1 MNHLK
6 KYLNYFQTPKLN
18 QIKLHKL
25 KKEKKYKSLNN
36 YMHVMQLNFFFTII
50 LETKVSFSHTR
61 QVAKWGFSCS
71 VMLVILSY
79 KLQWKS

>member
-6 KYLNYFQTPKLN
+6 KYLRFFQTPKLN
-18 QIKLHKL
+18 QIKLHEL
-25 KKEKKYKSLNN
+25 KREKKIKSLNN
-36 YMHVMQLNFFFTII
+36 YMHVMQLKSFFTII

-61 QVAKWGFSCS
+61 QVAKWGFFCR
-71 VMLVILSY
+71 VMLVILLY